1 MITDATHLQ
10 TTSRIC
16 PACQQTIEDSG
27 QVFCIF
33 CQQLLPDAPPLENR
47 YNIENSLGKGNFGH
61 TYLATA
67 NRTRKPVAIKRV
79 LHRTWQ
85 PDDTG
90 PASRFFERELSL
102 LAELNTPG
110 HPNIPEVLDTFT
122 DGRANYLVMK
132 YVTGKTLKQRLD
144 EAGPLTWPEV
154 SHILE
159 QVLSAIAY
167 MHSLAEPV
175 VHGDI
180 KPNNIIEDETGR
192 LFLVDFGT
200 ARRKSS
206 HGDWAT
212 ESDSVSGTPGF
223 ASWDQWRGGPSPA
236 GDIYALGMTAF
247 VLMADKETVEAVLQ
261 QNSIQRFTEHPGLEP
276 EDLEKLSM
284 SEAVRTQLLA
294 AAAAEP
300 GDRPSADDWLNELI
314 GFNLPQTRTGPTPAA
329 RPLYFPSGEE
339 ANTEVEFVALAD
351 QKRNIAIEFLY
362 KDDILA
368 HWLEAQCFRLD
379 LAQQVR
385 EIREQNNDRREAFE
399 FVLQVL
405 DPNRLPAKLTFDP
418 QPLVL
423 NQNFLTRSAKA
434 TFNIKNASPAYTKIN
449 LNNVIKGVLIK
460 PNAFTLEP
468 NGSQMIT
475 ISAPARIVNKRL
487 DLGVLNVLL
496 ARLKGPHLEQ
506 WPLSVA
512 KAPWW
517 YIAREI
523 VMLAVVTLLGLWIW
537 SAVQYWLPCA
547 LQAGITVCPLPPF
560 PPPALLALFG
570 L

>member
-1 MITDATHLQ
+1 M
-10 TTSRIC
+10 
-16 PACQQTIEDSG
+16 
-27 QVFCIF
+27 F
-33 CQQLLPDAPPLENR
+33 CQQLLPNAPALENR
-47 YNIENSLGKGNFGH
+47 YTIESSLGKGNFGH
-61 TYLATA
+61 TYLATD

-90 PASRFFERELSL
+90 PASRFFDRELSL

-132 YVTGKTLKQRLD
+132 YVTGKTLKQRLEQD
-144 EAGPLTWPEV
+144 GPLTWPEV
-154 SHILE
+154 SRILE

-167 MHSLAEPV
+167 MHSLAKPV
-175 VHGDI
+175 VHGDL
-180 KPNNIIEDETGR
+180 KPNNLIEDETGR

-206 HGDWAT
+206 QGDWAT

-223 ASWDQWRGGPSPA
+223 ASWDQWRAGPSPA
-236 GDIYALGMTAF
+236 ADIYAVGMMAY
-247 VLMADKETVEAVLQ
+247 VLMVEKETADNLLQ
-261 QNSIQRFTEHPGLEP
+261 QNSVQRFTEHPGLEP
-276 EDLEKLSM
+276 EDLEKLFI
-284 SEAVRTQLLA
+284 SEAVRAQLLA
-294 AAAAEP
+294 ATAAAP

-314 GFNLPQTRTGPTPAA
+314 GLNLPQIPTGPTPAA
-329 RPLYFPSGEE
+329 RPLYFPNGEG
-339 ANTEVEFVALAD
+339 ANTEVEFVTLAD
-351 QKRNIAIEFLY
+351 QKRNIAIEYLY

-385 EIREQNNDRREAFE
+385 EIREQNTDRWEAFE
-399 FVLQVL
+399 FALQVL
-405 DPNRLPAKLTFDP
+405 DPNRLPAKLVFDP

-423 NQNFLTRSAKA
+423 KRNFLTRTAKA
-434 TFNIKNASPAYTKIN
+434 TFTLKNESPAYTRIN
-449 LNNVIKGVLIK
+449 LDNAIKGVIIK

-468 NGSQMIT
+468 NASQTIT

-487 DLGVLNVLL
+487 DLDTLAVSL
-496 ARLKGPHLEQ
+496 ARLKGPHLKQ
-506 WPLSVA
+506 WPLSVE

-517 YIAREI
+517 YITREI
-523 VMLAVVTLLGLWIW
+523 IMVVTIILLGLWIW

-547 LQAGITVCPLPPF
+547 LQGGFTACPLPPF
-560 PPPALLALFG
+560 PPPALLAFFG

>member
-1 MITDATHLQ
+1 MITDASNLQ
-10 TTSRIC
+10 TATRIC
-16 PACQQTIEDSG
+16 PACQQTIQDSG
-27 QVFCIF
+27 QVFCLY
-33 CQQLLPDAPPLENR
+33 CQQLLPNAPALENR
-47 YNIENSLGKGNFGH
+47 YTLENSLGKGNFGH
-61 TYLATA
+61 TYLATD

-144 EAGPLTWPEV
+144 ETGPLAWPEV
-154 SHILE
+154 SRILK

-206 HGDWAT
+206 QGDWAT
-212 ESDSVSGTPGF
+212 ESESVSGTPGF
-223 ASWDQWRGGPSPA
+223 SSWDQWRGGPSPA
-236 GDIYALGMTAF
+236 ADIYAVGMTAYI
-247 VLMADKETVEAVLQ
+247 LMADKETAETVLQ
-261 QNSIQRFTEHPGLEP
+261 QNSVQRFTEHPGLEP
-276 EDLEKLSM
+276 EDLEKLSI

-294 AAAAEP
+294 ATATEP
-300 GDRPSADDWLNELI
+300 GDRPGADDWLNELI
-314 GFNLPQTRTGPTPAA
+314 DQNLPQAPTGPTPAA

-339 ANTEVEFVALAD
+339 AKTEVEFVALAD
-351 QKRNIAIEFLY
+351 QKHNIAIEFLY

-379 LAQQVR
+379 LAQRVR

-405 DPNRLPAKLTFDP
+405 DPNRPPAKLTFDP
-418 QPLVL
+418 QPLTL
-423 NQNFLTRSAKA
+423 KRNFLTRSAKGVF
-434 TFNIKNASPAYTKIN
+434 TLKNESLVYTKLN
-449 LNNVIKGVLIK
+449 LSNAIKGVTLS
-460 PNAFTLEP
+460 PSAFVLEP
-468 NGSQMIT
+468 NASQTIT
-475 ISAPARIVNKRL
+475 ISAPARSLNKRHSLETL
-487 DLGVLNVLL
+487 DVTL

-517 YIAREI
+517 YITREI
-523 VMLAVVTLLGLWIW
+523 IMAVIITFLSLWIW

-547 LQAGITVCPLPPF
+547 LQTGLTACPLPPF